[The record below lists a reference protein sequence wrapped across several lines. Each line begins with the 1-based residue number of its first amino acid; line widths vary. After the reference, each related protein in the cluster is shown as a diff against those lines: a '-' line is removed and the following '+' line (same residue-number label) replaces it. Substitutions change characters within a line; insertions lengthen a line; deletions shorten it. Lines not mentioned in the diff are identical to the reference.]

1 MLSLHP
7 EQRGAA
13 PPAAATGQ
21 EDEDDVW
28 TAAISPAGRR
38 TAASIERLHPSNPDR
53 EAMPSRPAPQPMPP
67 KRSYGWGA
75 SG

>member
-7 EQRGAA
+7 ERRGAA
-13 PPAAATGQ
+13 PPAAAAGQ

-28 TAAISPAGRR
+28 TAAISPAVRR
-38 TAASIERLHPSNPDR
+38 TAASNPDR

-67 KRSYGWGA
+67 KRSYEWGDPFL
-75 SG
+75 